1 MRWECFLLTNPG
13 VKSTGDSKKRREFDG
28 VGPQAELS
36 PQLSCRSPAAL
47 AVTATRSK
55 MAYELFP
62 SGGEEVCGICKLKI
76 SAQIASAAARLHSF
90 HFWSTA
96 GANLSP
102 IRVFAALRPSRG
114 QPHQQHRRE

>member
-1 MRWECFLLTNPG
+1 MRWECIFYRRTPK
-13 VKSTGDSKKRREFDG
+13 KSTGDSKKRREFDG

-36 PQLSCRSPAAL
+36 PQLSLQVTCGL

-62 SGGEEVCGICKLKI
+62 SGGEEVCGICKPKI
-76 SAQIASAAARLHSF
+76 PAQIASAAARLHSF